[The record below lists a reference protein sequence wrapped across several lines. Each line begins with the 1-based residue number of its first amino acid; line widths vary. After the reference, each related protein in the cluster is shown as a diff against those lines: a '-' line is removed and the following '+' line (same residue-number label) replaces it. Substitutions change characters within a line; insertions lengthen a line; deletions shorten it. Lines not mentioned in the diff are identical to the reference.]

1 MRPSYQ
7 GHEEGDVPRLPRALP
22 DQKAMPLEELQKML
36 RGERSIQQHKIRGL
50 TSTEHSIALER
61 TPGTFFSE
69 SRPRNVTN
77 RAIGQ
82 PPPGLFSP
90 QRREPS
96 FKAPDVDDLSASLGL
111 PGMKNRIPTDD
122 SPASSHK
129 SRLSEGNPEDLF
141 GKLIGRALDKP
152 LTADALAYYMNGKSI
167 PDAPQGGVQGFPR
180 YGSNMRAEDREDGE
194 GQVMKVVRPPPG
206 LGGGPARMIPVEERT
221 AVAPEPQYVPTGPA
235 AFDQGPPRRFSDL
248 SAVGHDPQYFDH
260 ARHPSSRRLYRS
272 RAHTRTKRTDQGPE
286 PSHADIYPDDAVP
299 NYMPR
304 RPSYQQEPA
313 GYFGTYIPP
322 PREFQVQD
330 PVSWPTPAEVYT
342 QKQQPESPPRRS
354 VFAQSTAATL
364 GAYAQEQ
371 IKGAH
376 AQEQG
381 QTPLH
386 RIFEQYNAIYPP
398 QARTPTP
405 PFDLFA
411 DHRRPSTADMNE
423 GDADMEALL
432 NDIPKFFNAEIPDVP
447 DLSCDNRPLTPSQED
462 GKRYGLHFNGIGLGD
477 PWMCPEAKEGDP
489 FRLRPR
495 NHEGWGGWEWA
506 FKKGWGDE

>member
-90 QRREPS
+90 QRGEPS

-313 GYFGTYIPP
+313 GYTSARTYR
-322 PREFQVQD
+322 PRE
-330 PVSWPTPAEVYT
+330 SSRYKTPLAGLHP
-342 QKQQPESPPRRS
+342 QKFTRRS
-354 VFAQSTAATL
+354 SSPRALLAAASSRRALPQHQEHTHKSRFKELTYRNRAKHLCTVSSNST
-364 GAYAQEQ
+364 
-371 IKGAH
+371 
-376 AQEQG
+376 
-381 QTPLH
+381 TPFTLH
-386 RIFEQYNAIYPP
+386 RLVRQRRLSTSSPTTAGP
-398 QARTPTP
+398 QPQ
-405 PFDLFA
+405 
-411 DHRRPSTADMNE
+411 
-423 GDADMEALL
+423 
-432 NDIPKFFNAEIPDVP
+432 I
-447 DLSCDNRPLTPSQED
+447 
-462 GKRYGLHFNGIGLGD
+462 
-477 PWMCPEAKEGDP
+477 
-489 FRLRPR
+489 
-495 NHEGWGGWEWA
+495 
-506 FKKGWGDE
+506 

>member
-1 MRPSYQ
+1 M
-7 GHEEGDVPRLPRALP
+7 
-22 DQKAMPLEELQKML
+22 
-36 RGERSIQQHKIRGL
+36 
-50 TSTEHSIALER
+50 
-61 TPGTFFSE
+61 
-69 SRPRNVTN
+69 
-77 RAIGQ
+77 AIGQ
-82 PPPGLFSP
+82 PLSGLFSP
-90 QRREPS
+90 QRHEPS
-96 FKAPDVDDLSASLGL
+96 FKAPEVDDLSASLGL
-111 PGMKNRIPTDD
+111 PGMKTRIPTDD
-122 SPASSHK
+122 LPASSHK
-129 SRLSEGNPEDLF
+129 SQLSEGNPEDLF

-167 PDAPQGGVQGFPR
+167 PDAPQGGLQSFPR
-180 YGSNMRAEDREDGE
+180 YGSNMRAEDREDSE
-194 GQVMKVVRPPPG
+194 GPAMKVVRPPPG

-221 AVAPEPQYVPTGPA
+221 AVALEPQYVPTGPA

-248 SAVGHDPQYFDH
+248 SAVGHAPQYFGH
-260 ARHPSSRRLYRS
+260 ARRPSSRRHYRP

-299 NYMPR
+299 GYMHR

-342 QKQQPESPPRRS
+342 QEQQPESPPRRS
-354 VFAQSTAATL
+354 VFAQSTAAIS
-364 GAYAQEQ
+364 GAYSQEQ
-371 IKGAH
+371 VQGAH

-386 RIFEQYNAIYPP
+386 RIFAQYNAIYPP
-398 QARTPTP
+398 HARTPTP

-411 DHRRPSTADMNE
+411 DQRRPSTVDMND

-432 NDIPKFFNAEIPDVP
+432 NDIPKFFNAEIPVVS
-447 DLSCDNRPLTPSQED
+447 DLSYDNRPLTPSQDD

-489 FRLRPR
+489 FRVRPR